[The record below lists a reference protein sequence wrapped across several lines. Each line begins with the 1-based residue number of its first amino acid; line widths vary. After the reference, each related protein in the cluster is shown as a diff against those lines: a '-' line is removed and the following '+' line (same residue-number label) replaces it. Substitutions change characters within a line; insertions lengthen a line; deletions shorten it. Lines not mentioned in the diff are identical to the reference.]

1 MRKSMGAALA
11 ALWLVAG
18 AEAALAQSE
27 RPVIRSEADLP
38 PTRFPMP
45 ELPSAVVMSDAFLTR
60 DLPLYR
66 AEAER
71 IVADYDIEDPT
82 IAQSLRLGLVSIAW
96 LQDRPEEA
104 LALTLAQREAETKPQ
119 LRQIGHM
126 LKESLAVGLA
136 AGEGARCAAAAE
148 RMSRTLSAADPL
160 VIRDEVLGRYGVVQV
175 ISPGYHIGSAALVV
189 DPEAKAQGSIGLR
202 GALRLANMRFEADAV
217 PQCRAELLAVLQAWI
232 DDPTHRPV
240 DIWPQREPTAA
251 DLEGARP
258 VAVAVWESGFDPSL
272 FSGQIAIDPAEPLD
286 GVDNDGNGVIDD
298 AFGPTFDRR
307 VMPTTER
314 MLLPSPEFAARYGLQ
329 SAIEKGLADLGY
341 GEDTPEARFVAERS
355 RDAGVEDQLADVRVS
370 QEWNVWSHA
379 TWVASLIAD
388 PAPFVRLYAFNIL
401 PFGYDPDPVKF
412 EEEDAARMAA
422 ILPAAAARL
431 RASGV
436 RVVNMSWGST
446 ADEWAEHLLTTGS
459 ETDPERAVV
468 RGAAIAETVG
478 AAVERVIR
486 ESPDILF
493 VAGAGNSDQ
502 SDDSQ
507 AAIPQTLDLPN
518 VLVVGGAGTAGNATA
533 FTTYGGRV
541 RLFAL
546 AEGNIVRGPGG
557 QVLRRSGTSFA
568 GPIAARA
575 AASMLAVNP
584 TLTSAEVVE
593 GLLATVRPAGDGTF
607 PLLDAGAAVRWARAA
622 D

>member
-1 MRKSMGAALA
+1 MWLFAGVDAASAQA
-11 ALWLVAG
+11 A
-18 AEAALAQSE
+18 

-45 ELPSAVVMSDAFLTR
+45 DLPSAVVMSDVFLSR

-71 IVADYDIEDPT
+71 ILSSYDIEDPT
-82 IAQSLRLGLVSIAW
+82 LAQSISMGLASIAW
-96 LQDRPEEA
+96 LQGRPEEA
-104 LALTLAQREAETKPQ
+104 LALVLAQRETETKPQ
-119 LRQIGHM
+119 LRQIGEI
-126 LKESLAVGLA
+126 LKESLAAGGA
-136 AGEGARCAAAAE
+136 ADAGDRCRAAAD
-148 RMSRTLSAADPL
+148 RMSRTLAGADPL
-160 VIRDEVLGRYGVVQV
+160 LVRDEVLGRYGTVQV

-189 DPEAKAQGSIGLR
+189 DPEAKAQGSIGIR

-217 PQCRAELLAVLQAWI
+217 PACRAELLAVLQAWI

-251 DLEGARP
+251 DLEGAQP

-272 FSGQIAIDPAEPLD
+272 FTAQIAIDPAEPLD

-307 VMPTTER
+307 VQPTQER
-314 MLLPSPEFAARYGLQ
+314 MLLPSPEFAARFGLQ
-329 SAIEKGLADLGY
+329 NAIEKGLSDLRF
-341 GEDTPEARFVAERS
+341 GEDTPEARFAARRS
-355 RDAGVEDQLADVRVS
+355 RDAGVEEQLADVRVS
-370 QEWNVWSHA
+370 QEWDVWSHA

-401 PFGYDPDPVKF
+401 PFGVDPDPVRF

-422 ILPAAAARL
+422 LLPAAAARM

-446 ADEWAEHLLTTGS
+446 ADDWAEHLRTTGV
-459 ETDPERAVV
+459 ETDPERAVA

-478 AAVERVIR
+478 AAVAGVIR
-486 ESPDILF
+486 DSPDILF

-593 GLLATVRPAGDGTF
+593 GLLATVQPAGDGAL
-607 PLLDAGAAVRWARAA
+607 PLLDAGAAVRWARARR
-622 D
+622 